1 MGDEQ
6 LSGITVLDLSTVG
19 PGSRCTSLLA
29 DLGAAVIK
37 VGAPEGRID
46 PPFFSYG
53 AGRGTRRIRIDLR
66 DPDGRDAFLRLAAG
80 ADVVVES
87 YRPGVA
93 DRLGI
98 GYADIRKVNEGI
110 VYCALT
116 GYGQDGPYAGWAGH
130 DLNYLGVGGYL
141 GLQGRREDGGP
152 ALPGATVADGAGG
165 GMQAA
170 IAILAALLRRAVT
183 GSGRYLDVSTTEGVL
198 SLTSLA
204 VDEYLATGEEPGPG
218 TGLLTGGYACYDLYR
233 ARDDR
238 WLSVAAIEPKF
249 FANLCRALGCEEWI
263 PHHLDEDRQ
272 EEIRDAFREAFAR
285 RDADEWV
292 AELGPGDTCVAPV
305 LSVAEVADDPHLSA
319 RGVFAE
325 AEHPDRGRFRQVAP
339 VVAGSER
346 RDMYAAPPAD
356 STDQVL
362 AEAGLTDEEIDALRR
377 KGVVA

>member
-6 LSGITVLDLSTVG
+6 LSGITILDLSAVG

-46 PPFFSYG
+46 PPYFSYG
-53 AGRGTRRIRIDLR
+53 AGRGARRIKIDLR

-98 GYADIRKVNEGI
+98 GYADVRKVKEAI
-110 VYCALT
+110 VYCAIT
-116 GYGQDGPYAGWAGH
+116 GYGRDGPYAEWAGH
-130 DLNYLGVGGYL
+130 DLNYLGVGGFL
-141 GLQGRREDGGP
+141 GLQGLREDGGP
-152 ALPGATVADGAGG
+152 ALPGATVADSAGG

-170 IAILAALLRRAVT
+170 MAILAALLRRSVT
-183 GSGRYLDVSTTEGVL
+183 GAGQYLDVSTTEGVL
-198 SLTSLA
+198 SLMSQPI
-204 VDEYLATGEEPGPG
+204 DEYLATGREPGPG

-233 ARDDR
+233 ARDGR

-249 FANLCRALGCEEWI
+249 FANLCRALRCDEWI
-263 PHHLDEDRQ
+263 PHHMDAGRQ
-272 EEIRDAFREAFAR
+272 GEIREAFHSAFAK

-292 AELGPGDTCVAPV
+292 AELAPADTCVAPV
-305 LSVAEVADDPHLSA
+305 LSIAEVAEDPHLSA

-325 AEHPDRGRFRQVAP
+325 AENPERGRFRQVAP

-346 RDMYAAPPAD
+346 RDTYAVP
-356 STDQVL
+356 STESSDQVL
-362 AEAGLTDEEIDALRR
+362 AEAGLTADEIDALRR